1 MHFAFLP
8 TSRWKALNLL
18 VSMIMLFQSKR
29 LRTRTNCPTV
39 HLTHQLHLNH
49 FEESNLDPTLVSST
63 SMPAQSQGSQKTKQC
78 WQCYGD
84 QSHLRTLWLWR
95 YRELGSKMKDLS
107 RLKDQPRLFKLS
119 KSCLFVWDSRPGWEN
134 SQNTSN
140 HSVHSKWVPSKEIPK
155 GNFPNAT

>member
-8 TSRWKALNLL
+8 RWKALNLL

-84 QSHLRTLWLWR
+84 QSHLRPLWLWR
-95 YRELGSKMKDLS
+95 YRELGSRMKDLS
-107 RLKDQPRLFKLS
+107 RLKDLPRLFKLS
-119 KSCLFVWDSRPGWEN
+119 KSCLFCVGFLTGLEKFTKCIK
-134 SQNTSN
+134 SQCALE
-140 HSVHSKWVPSKEIPK
+140 V
-155 GNFPNAT
+155 GALQRNAKR